1 MWQKT
6 KNIYHFF
13 VAVLANAIFLFPARD
28 IKVIAVTGTDGKTT
42 TVNLIYHILKNAGHK
57 TSMISSISAVINGK
71 TYDTGFHVTTPSSF
85 SLQKFLKR
93 AKDANCEYF
102 VLEATSHAIDQNRI
116 GGIPIKV
123 GVLTNI
129 TNEHLDYHKTYENY
143 LKTKSK
149 LLEKSE
155 ICIVNQD
162 DKSYNF
168 LLKTKDV
175 NKKLRTYGL
184 SKKSEYNPGVLEI
197 KDCKLFG
204 DFNKYNILAA
214 AATARVLG
222 IKDEEVIK
230 ALKSF
235 QVPIGREDYVYKKD
249 FSVMVDFAHTPNA
262 FEQVLSAL
270 KPIVKG
276 KIIHVFGSAGERD
289 KLKRSEMG
297 KVSSKYSDLIIL
309 TAEDPRG
316 EDVNEIIN
324 QIAVG
329 IDKKKPIRM
338 IPDRKRA
345 ILEGIKIAE
354 KGDLVLITGKAQES
368 SMNYGHGEEPW
379 DEFIAVEDALEERG
393 KI

>member
-1 MWQKT
+1 MWQET

-13 VAVLANAIFLFPARD
+13 VAVLANAIFLFPARG

-116 GGIPIKV
+116 VGIPIKV

-155 ICIVNQD
+155 ICIINQD

-168 LLKTKDV
+168 LLT
-175 NKKLRTYGL
+175 N
-184 SKKSEYNPGVLEI
+184 
-197 KDCKLFG
+197 
-204 DFNKYNILAA
+204 
-214 AATARVLG
+214 
-222 IKDEEVIK
+222 
-230 ALKSF
+230 
-235 QVPIGREDYVYKKD
+235 
-249 FSVMVDFAHTPNA
+249 
-262 FEQVLSAL
+262 
-270 KPIVKG
+270 
-276 KIIHVFGSAGERD
+276 
-289 KLKRSEMG
+289 
-297 KVSSKYSDLIIL
+297 
-309 TAEDPRG
+309 
-316 EDVNEIIN
+316 
-324 QIAVG
+324 
-329 IDKKKPIRM
+329 
-338 IPDRKRA
+338 
-345 ILEGIKIAE
+345 
-354 KGDLVLITGKAQES
+354 
-368 SMNYGHGEEPW
+368 
-379 DEFIAVEDALEERG
+379 
-393 KI
+393 